1 MKIFAVILSKCERLR
16 SFRILLAKIYPVL
29 KKLKIIKGLQRL
41 NKGSFSDAWSH
52 FKDYDS
58 LERKYVVDFNKLV
71 NQRKEYTFGF
81 LTNVLEADNE
91 FIIKP
96 FGLLGVKCLMYDISD
111 ASLYKN
117 LAKCNCDGMFI
128 HPVYSNN
135 ITRILYHEAVQIL
148 SAETRLKIYPTI
160 RELNIYDS
168 KRSLANFLAIN
179 NIPHPPTNIYYD
191 YTSAKDFILRSE
203 FPLIFKTHIGASS
216 SGVEILRDKQQ
227 ALRLAR
233 QLFNKYYLRKM
244 ETDSRS
250 TEWGY
255 MILQKYIENAKEFRI
270 IKIGDSWFGYQKWKN
285 EDQDFMSGSGVQ
297 KWINPSER
305 LLDFCYDIAVRY
317 SFTSMCFDIFENEK
331 GEYLVNELQTWFG
344 SYDPTEMCVDNIPG
358 RYCKIEGKWTFEPG
372 YYNIYGS
379 NLLRLIH
386 FISILQET

>member
-1 MKIFAVILSKCERLR
+1 MNIVSKLLTRCIKFR
-16 SFRILLAKIYPVL
+16 SFRILLAKIYPIL
-29 KKLKIIKGLQRL
+29 NRLRIIKVLQRI
-41 NKGSFSDAWSH
+41 NKGSFSDSWGH

-58 LERKYVVDFNKLV
+58 LEKKYVVDFNKLV
-71 NQRKEYTFGF
+71 KQRKEYTFGF
-81 LTNVLEADNE
+81 LTNGIETDTD

-96 FGLLGVKCLMYDISD
+96 FELLGVKCLIYDISD

-117 LAKCNCDGMFI
+117 LAKCSCDGMFI

-135 ITRILYHEAVQIL
+135 LTRTLYHEAVQIL
-148 SAETRLKIYPTI
+148 STETRLKIYPTI
-160 RELNIYDS
+160 RELNIHDS

-179 NIPHPPTNIYYD
+179 NIPHPTTNIFYD
-191 YTSAKDFILRSE
+191 YTPARDFILRSE

-227 ALRLAR
+227 ALRLAG
-233 QLFNKYYLRKM
+233 QLFNKYYLRKL
-244 ETDSRS
+244 EIDKRS

-270 IKIGDSWFGYQKWKN
+270 IKVGDSWFGYQKWKN

-297 KWINPSER
+297 KWINPSEM

-317 SFTSMCFDIFENEK
+317 SFNSMCFDIFENKK

-358 RYCKIEGKWTFEPG
+358 RYRKIEGKWTFEPG